1 LSLGYGDHLP
11 GSGLNQLKQRGFSG
25 SLSSFYPSLV
35 VRLLFGTE
43 VSDAGTLMSRIAGI
57 TLIALG
63 VACWPGPPQVG
74 MSTYGTAVAL
84 YLAYVGFAGGST
96 GILLW
101 PAVVLHVILTILL
114 TRASTSE
121 KETKM

>member
-1 LSLGYGDHLP
+1 LLAVVAAGEAFT
-11 GSGLNQLKQRGFSG
+11 GLVLMI
-25 SLSSFYPSLV
+25 YPSLV

-43 VSDAGTLMSRIAGI
+43 VSGAGTLMSRIAGI

-63 VACWPGPPQVG
+63 LACWPGPPRIG

-96 GILLW
+96 GVLLW
-101 PAVVLHVILTILL
+101 PAVVVHVILTILL

-121 KETKM
+121 KETRT